1 MFLARNYWNF
11 FDRSFSLQERR
22 TKWAQLESQETKW
35 VCRLYFTSEPPQ
47 TQWFVFAYLSGAV
60 IRRRKWLCSSGD
72 ILPLCSGEG
81 ERPAHTKDSLTPS
94 HCLFLVITSTT
105 IESMGQGEA
114 RTLVRGG
121 CPRNNK
127 QMFFDDN
134 CRKGKRECEGGLV
147 KPSLVEA
154 APPQHTH
161 IPLTPLKL
169 CAGM

>member
-81 ERPAHTKDSLTPS
+81 ERPAHTKGSLTPS

-154 APPQHTH
+154 APPTHTL
-161 IPLTPLKL
+161 LTPLKL